1 MSTHA
6 PVQDTVSP
14 SGIMDRLKTETRSN
28 HDEAERNGFGVRVME
43 GGLTI
48 ELYVEHLAA
57 WHQMLS
63 HLEQTLRESSHPM
76 IASVWHEGLAKQELL
91 TRDLDHFDSDP
102 TSLDPSVSSA
112 VGDFKGMVDEYA
124 GDDPASLLGVLYVLE
139 GSTMGGSMMKP
150 RIAKQLGLT
159 SGSGLNYY
167 GCYGHQ
173 VRVRFDDFKSRM
185 GTAVDGS
192 GAEPRVLEAARN
204 TFDRVGAVLRA
215 IVPE

>member
-1 MSTHA
+1 
-6 PVQDTVSP
+6 
-14 SGIMDRLKTETRSN
+14 
-28 HDEAERNGFGVRVME
+28 
-43 GGLTI
+43 
-48 ELYVEHLAA
+48 
-57 WHQMLS
+57 
-63 HLEQTLRESSHPM
+63 
-76 IASVWHEGLAKQELL
+76 
-91 TRDLDHFDSDP
+91 
-102 TSLDPSVSSA
+102 DPSVSRA

-173 VRVRFDDFKSRM
+173 VRARFDDFKSRM

>member
-1 MSTHA
+1 MATHA
-6 PVQDTVSP
+6 PVRDNAS
-14 SGIMDRLKTETRSN
+14 SLGIMDRLKTETRSN
-28 HDEAERNGFGVRVME
+28 HDQAEQNGFGVRVMD

-57 WHQMLS
+57 WHEMLS
-63 HLEQTLRESSHPM
+63 HLEQALRTSSHPM

-91 TRDLDHFDSDP
+91 TRDLDHFDSEP

-112 VGDFKGMVDEYA
+112 VRDFMGMVDDYA
-124 GDDPASLLGVLYVLE
+124 GEDPASLLGVLYVLE
-139 GSTMGGSMMKP
+139 GSTMGGNVMKP

-185 GTAVDGS
+185 GTVVDGS

-215 IVPE
+215 LVPE